1 MRKSYIFNTNVE
13 IPFLKKALETYFTN
27 LGLNVSEGT
36 EENEFTLSSGP
47 HYNLPEP
54 ITVSMEL
61 RKPGQIM
68 VKLDYQGDI
77 LDTKIDTLKIV
88 NNTDKI
94 VKKILQTGKVP
105 TESLI
110 PGHTMPQPP
119 PKLCSKCKQPLK
131 EEWKLCP
138 NCGTP
143 IETAKKPS
151 CPNCGKQMEPSWKI
165 CPYCGEKLVE
175 KTDSKQEEA
184 AKLCPKC
191 GTQMPINAIYCAK
204 CGNLLD

>member
-13 IPFLKKALETYFTN
+13 IPFLKNALETYFTN
-27 LGLNVSEGT
+27 LGLTVSEGT
-36 EENEFTLSSGP
+36 VENEFTLASGP
-47 HYNLPEP
+47 HYDLPVQ
-54 ITVSMEL
+54 IAVSIEL
-61 RKPGQIM
+61 RKAGQIM
-68 VKLDYQGDI
+68 VKLDYPGDI
-77 LDTKIDTLKIV
+77 IDTQIETLKIV
-88 NNTDKI
+88 NNADKI

-119 PKLCSKCKQPLK
+119 PKLCPKCKQPIK
-131 EEWKLCP
+131 EDWKLCP

-143 IETAKKPS
+143 LETKKPR

-175 KTDSKQEEA
+175 KTDSKQEET

-191 GTQMPINAIYCAK
+191 GAEMPINAIYCAK
-204 CGNLLD
+204 CGNPME